1 MDELQDASQSDAVSG
16 AQEND
21 TDILESTAD
30 TVQEGGSGHGTVEL
44 THITVAGG
52 VRAGSGL
59 LI

>member
-30 TVQEGGSGHGTVEL
+30 TVQEGGSGHGTIEL
-44 THITVAGG
+44 THIYSCRG
-52 VRAGSGL
+52 
-59 LI
+59 